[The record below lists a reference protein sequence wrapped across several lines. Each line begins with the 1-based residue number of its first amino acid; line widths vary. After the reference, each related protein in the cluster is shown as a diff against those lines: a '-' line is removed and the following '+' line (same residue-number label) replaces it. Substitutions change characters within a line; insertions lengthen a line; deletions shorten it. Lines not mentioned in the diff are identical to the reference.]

1 MSSRPP
7 FRIFPLGD
15 SAVTIEF
22 GNTIS
27 ADINDKAIALSQYF
41 ETNPFPGFIESVP
54 AFVSTTIYYDL
65 VQVKRAFPSYATA
78 FDAVADQ
85 ISRTVDSLPD
95 KVEVAP
101 RRITIPVDFSGS
113 AALDLDELREKTGL
127 TREEFLDIFLSREYR
142 VYMLGFLPG
151 FTYMGEVDERIA
163 SPRKQ
168 TPRTEVPKGSVGI
181 AGRQTG
187 IYSLA
192 SPGGWQIIGRTDV
205 EMFTPQAD
213 SPTLLRAGD
222 LVKLEPI

>member
-1 MSSRPP
+1 MSSRLP

-22 GNTIS
+22 GNKIS
-27 ADINDKAIALSQYF
+27 ADINDKVIALSQYF
-41 ETNPFPGFIESVP
+41 EAHPFPGFVESVP
-54 AFVSTTIYYDL
+54 AFVSTTIHYDL
-65 VQVKRAFPSYATA
+65 VQVKRAFPSHATA
-78 FDAVADQ
+78 FDVVADQ
-85 ISRTVDSLPD
+85 ISRTVDSLQD

-101 RRITIPVDFSGS
+101 RRITIPVDFSSS
-113 AALDLDELREKTGL
+113 AALDLDELTEKTGL
-127 TREEFLDIFLSREYR
+127 GRDQFLDIFLSREYR

-151 FTYMGEVDERIA
+151 FSYMGEVDERIA

-213 SPTLLRAGD
+213 SPTLLWAGD
-222 LVKLEPI
+222 LVKFEPI